1 MERNVKAQD
10 KNLLVY
16 EYIFNQSEV
25 AQAEETAIK
34 HVAERVDI
42 PGFRKGRAPRY
53 LIRMRYPET
62 IKSEMLEVFWQ
73 KVTEEIG
80 SSEEMLLSPILE
92 DFEINENGA
101 KLVVQIHKKPQLVIK
116 PFEEFELKKVDKP
129 SILESYVERRLKELQ
144 EFHAIIEPKEGAA
157 EHGDMVRVKM
167 TVTTDGKTIM
177 NEKVNE
183 YVLYKED
190 DRPIVTEVIGKKAG
204 DTVEFDR
211 DFGKEKV
218 YHYKIEIEQV
228 NKRTLLDISDEL
240 AKAVSSEYETLQQLK
255 NALEKEGSELYEKDM
270 KEFLQNQA
278 IDILSNESELLISE
292 RTLTELVERA
302 FEKIKQDKEEYEKLL
317 KDHDDDPEKLKEA
330 LRNYYLT
337 DLKRTLSIEKIA
349 QENDLNVT
357 DEEVE
362 AQAQDLAVAWGISVD
377 RAKSILKSR
386 QDISDDVRWELL
398 KRKVADLILA
408 KAKIVNVK
416 PEELHKEEE
425 KHEDK

>member
-255 NALEKEGSELYEKDM
+255 NDLEKEGSELYEKDM